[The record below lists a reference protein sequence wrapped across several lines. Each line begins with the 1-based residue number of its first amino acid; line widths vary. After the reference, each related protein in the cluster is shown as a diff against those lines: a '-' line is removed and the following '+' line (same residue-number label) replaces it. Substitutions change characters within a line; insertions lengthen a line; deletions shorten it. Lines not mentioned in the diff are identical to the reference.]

1 MIDLPAGW
9 AETLQNIDWDAVRE
23 KVQDYGPA
31 LKVVQGTWSRE
42 SLLDIAQGKLFVPDS
57 VMNDAI
63 AKSLTPEGKL
73 TALTLTSQE
82 NGRLAI
88 AAEAKDFGKIELTG
102 EVKEF
107 VHEGDKSYI
116 VYRVRERNLPGKGL
130 ASWIFS
136 RISMSMASRLVG
148 HLDLPENMPMEIH
161 GNTIRVD
168 YSKALAESDVGKTEF
183 EGHRLMDMITVTGAK
198 PKAGGIEF
206 QTELNVPDDVK
217 QALLRIALGK
227 GEEKPEGTETS
238 PQTDTPSGEKKSPAE
253 TGQTADSG
261 TEATEAAQE

>member
-9 AETLQNIDWDAVRE
+9 AERLQNIDWDAVRE
-23 KVQDYGPA
+23 KVQDYGLA

-42 SLLDIAQGKLFVPDS
+42 SLLDIAQGKIFIPDS

-63 AKSLTPEGKL
+63 AKSLTPEGNLK
-73 TALTLTSQE
+73 ALTLASQE

-102 EVKEF
+102 EIKEF
-107 VHEGDKSYI
+107 VHEGENSYI

-136 RISMSMASRLVG
+136 RISMSMASRLLG
-148 HLDLPENMPMEIH
+148 HLELPEIMPMEIH

-168 YSKALAESDVGKTEF
+168 YSKALAESKLGTTEF
-183 EGHRLMDMITVTGAK
+183 EGHRLMDMIIITGAT

-206 QTELNVPDDVK
+206 KTQLNVPDDVRE
-217 QALLRIALGK
+217 ALLRIALNKGQNEMQAAP
-227 GEEKPEGTETS
+227 GEEKPAEPVGS
-238 PQTDTPSGEKKSPAE
+238 SDEKA
-253 TGQTADSG
+253 GQ
-261 TEATEAAQE
+261 AAQAASADAKE

>member
-73 TALTLTSQE
+73 TSLTLTSQE

-88 AAEAKDFGKIELTG
+88 AAEAKDFGKIELSG
-102 EVKEF
+102 EIKEF
-107 VHEGDKSYI
+107 VHDGDKSCI

-168 YSKALAESDVGKTEF
+168 YSKALAESEVGQTEF
-183 EGHRLMDMITVTGAK
+183 EGHRLMDMVTITGAT

-206 QTELNVPDDVK
+206 QTELNVPGDVK
-217 QALLRIALGK
+217 QALLRIALNK
-227 GEEKPEGTETS
+227 DDTRPADTES
-238 PQTDTPSGEKKSPAE
+238 PSQTDTPAGETKTPAE
-253 TGQTADSG
+253 PGQPADSS
-261 TEATEAAQE
+261 TEATQE